1 MADEARI
8 LWFDAVGSADVKRVG
23 GKNASLGEM
32 IGALKSEGVR
42 VPDGFATTAAA
53 YRDYVNANGIE
64 PKLRAK
70 LETFAAGKASL
81 RGRRRYP
88 PHVLW
93 RASSP
98 GDSQR
103 RLGIRTWSCHAAPA
117 FRQSQLLFAAAPR
130 QRICRRRASP
140 GSRRPS

>member
-64 PKLRAK
+64 PKLRAEIMLPTGSENRFIRIHTGDK
-70 LETFAAGKASL
+70 KALRVSYRATVDCNYDLLTKDSL
-81 RGRRRYP
+81 HATPIAQVDSDAILPLRCEKE
-88 PHVLW
+88 HVQD
-93 RASSP
+93 AESP
-98 GDSQR
+98 
-103 RLGIRTWSCHAAPA
+103 L
-117 FRQSQLLFAAAPR
+117 
-130 QRICRRRASP
+130 
-140 GSRRPS
+140 